1 MVGSEL
7 DASAVRSTACEAG
20 THAATPQSLG
30 PVAGNLNNIKDCN
43 MNVSNRPR
51 LSTLEE
57 RRGRPEW
64 VHRALA

>member
-20 THAATPQSLG
+20 AHAATPQSLG
-30 PVAGNLNNIKDCN
+30 PVAGNLNNIRRLQYE
-43 MNVSNRPR
+43 SNRPR